1 MKIYKYKL
9 MSKLDVLL
17 ILALTTISFA
27 GCNKDTDDSP
37 NAFTIEASEITETS
51 ITLNGIVN
59 AKGLTTLIFFD
70 FGETTDYGLSIT
82 PLNEQINGNTDAN
95 VNVVVSGL
103 TPNTTYHFRVF
114 ATNIK
119 GETYGAD
126 QTFTTFERRRW
137 LLVGETVSSISE
149 TDIIPDTTI
158 IAGWNENKYYP
169 IDLDN
174 DQNADIN
181 LRSYTVYHMGGMVL
195 ADGGVKAST
204 LNSETFIASD
214 SVYAFA
220 FSKDDTLKIS
230 DTWRSGEYTLE
241 FYGNSNFPPG
251 PYYNHGFWVE
261 GENKY
266 LGIRKND
273 HLGWI
278 KLDTDKTSFTVYK
291 FALQK

>member
-1 MKIYKYKL
+1 MNKL
-9 MSKLDVLL
+9 NILL
-17 ILALTTISFA
+17 IYVLITILFV
-27 GCNKDTDDSP
+27 GCNKDNDDSP
-37 NAFTIEASEITETS
+37 IAITIAASEITETS
-51 ITLNGIVN
+51 VTLNGIVN
-59 AKGLTTLIFFD
+59 AKGLTTFIFFEL
-70 FGETTDYGLSIT
+70 GETTDYGLSIT
-82 PLNEQINGNTDAN
+82 PLIEQINGNNDAN

-114 ATNIK
+114 ATNTK
-119 GETYGAD
+119 GERYGAD
-126 QTFTTFERRRW
+126 QTFTTLVRRSW
-137 LLVGETVSSISE
+137 LLVGETVSSLSE
-149 TDIIPDTTI
+149 TDVVPDTTI
-158 IAGWNENKYYP
+158 KAGWNENIYYP

-214 SVYAFA
+214 SIYAFA
-220 FSKDDTLKIS
+220 FSEGDTLKVS
-230 DTWRSGEYTLE
+230 DSWHSGEFTLE
-241 FYGNSNFPPG
+241 YYGNSSFPPG
-251 PYYNHGFWVE
+251 PYYNRGFWVD

-273 HLGWI
+273 FLGWI
-278 KLDTDKTSFTVYK
+278 KLDTDKTSFTLYK

>member
-1 MKIYKYKL
+1 MNKL
-9 MSKLDVLL
+9 NILL
-17 ILALTTISFA
+17 IHVLITILFV
-27 GCNKDTDDSP
+27 GCNNDNDDSP
-37 NAFTIEASEITETS
+37 NAITIEASEITES
-51 ITLNGIVN
+51 SVILNGIVN
-59 AKGLTTLIFFD
+59 AKGLTTFIFFEL
-70 FGETTDYGLSIT
+70 GETTDYGLSIT
-82 PLNEQINGNTDAN
+82 PLIEQINGNTDTN

-114 ATNIK
+114 ATNTK
-119 GETYGAD
+119 GERYGAD
-126 QTFTTFERRRW
+126 QTFTTLVRRSW

-149 TDIIPDTTI
+149 TDVVPDTTI
-158 IAGWNENKYYP
+158 KAGWNENIYYP

-174 DQNADIN
+174 DGNADIN

-214 SVYAFA
+214 SIYAFA
-220 FSKDDTLKIS
+220 FSEGDTLRIS
-230 DTWRSGEYTLE
+230 DTWRSGEFTLE

-251 PYYNHGFWVE
+251 PYYNRGFWVE